1 MTNTQITVIYKWT
14 AQPGKLEELKSI
26 YGQVTKEME
35 KNEPGAQSV
44 HCYVSEKENAL
55 HVRDEFNDAAALGF
69 HLSNTAAGHFPRLL
83 EIASPG
89 PFFFFG
95 DVPEELQQATE
106 KMQLGAEFSAHAF
119 GYDR

>member
-1 MTNTQITVIYKWT
+1 
-14 AQPGKLEELKSI
+14 
-26 YGQVTKEME
+26 ME

-69 HLSNTAAGHFPRLL
+69 HLSSTAAGHFPRLL
-83 EIASPG
+83 EIATPG

-106 KMQLGAEFSAHAF
+106 KMQLAAEFSVHAF